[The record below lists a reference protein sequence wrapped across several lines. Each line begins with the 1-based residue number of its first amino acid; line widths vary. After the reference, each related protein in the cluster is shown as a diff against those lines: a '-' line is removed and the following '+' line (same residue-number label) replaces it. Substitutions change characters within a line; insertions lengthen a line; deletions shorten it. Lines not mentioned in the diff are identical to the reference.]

1 MHKAKE
7 RERYPRAGDDE
18 REYAQV
24 RKADDALRRGSVA
37 HILKTEEH
45 GIREVSECAQDDD
58 RSDRQ
63 GHGQAT
69 PSKEER
75 DRGDV
80 VAAQLAAAPRRI
92 ERPEDEK
99 GEIEHAYL

>member
-24 RKADDALRRGSVA
+24 RKADDTLRRGPVA

-45 GIREVSECAQDDD
+45 GIREVSEGAQDDD

-63 GHGQAT
+63 GHCQAT
-69 PSKEER
+69 PCK
-75 DRGDV
+75 G
-80 VAAQLAAAPRRI
+80 AARPRRRGGGPNRRGATPDRASTAR
-92 ERPEDEK
+92 ESRD
-99 GEIEHAYL
+99 